1 MANNNLRY
9 DRLAPTH
16 ESEPRLYISKKSV
29 RNKTRGVNVTT
40 VKSIILYNSTP
51 PIVSFLVYDSDL
63 PRIVILTS

>member
-9 DRLAPTH
+9 DRLAPTQ